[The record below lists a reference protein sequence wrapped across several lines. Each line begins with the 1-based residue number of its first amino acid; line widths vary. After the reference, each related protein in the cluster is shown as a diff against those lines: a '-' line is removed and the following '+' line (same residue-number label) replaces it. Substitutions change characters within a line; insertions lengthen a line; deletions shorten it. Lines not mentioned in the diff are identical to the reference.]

1 MAFTNPRGETQTEL
15 AEINMIPFID
25 VMLVLLIIFMITA
38 PVIQTGIEVVVPE
51 TRAAKEVAEVR
62 LVISLDKQQK
72 LFLQNEGV
80 KIDDL
85 PRKISER
92 VPDRKRQS
100 IYFRADKDVPW
111 GISVA
116 ILDKLKQHGIENIS
130 IVTQPVV
137 KRSR

>member
-1 MAFTNPRGETQTEL
+1 MAFTNPKGETQTEL

-51 TRAAKEVAEVR
+51 TQTVNEIAEER
-62 LVISLDKQQK
+62 LVISLDRQQK
-72 LFLQNEGV
+72 IYLQNEGV
-80 KIDDL
+80 RLDDL
-85 PRKISER
+85 PRKISEK
-92 VPDRKRQS
+92 VPDPKRQS

-116 ILDKLKQHGIENIS
+116 ILDRLKQNGIENIS
-130 IVTQPVV
+130 IVTQPAP
-137 KRSR
+137 RSR

>member
-51 TRAAKEVAEVR
+51 TTSAKEVADVL
-62 LVISLDKQQK
+62 LVVSLDKQRRLYLENESVK
-72 LFLQNEGV
+72 LDELA
-80 KIDDL
+80 
-85 PRKISER
+85 RKISER
-92 VPDRKRQS
+92 VPDPKRQS

-111 GISVA
+111 GIGTAV
-116 ILDKLKQHGIENIS
+116 LDELEQHGIKNIN
-130 IVTQPVV
+130 IVTQP
-137 KRSR
+137 KSQRSP